1 MGNYYTMFL
10 LQMDVIV
17 GSSRTGGMKHIPII
31 RANSVEVFTIP
42 GGTYRKMWDVVKN
55 HVTYHEPLPD
65 QREKSVYYIMA
76 GICDLTTK
84 ISDQRNH
91 YAEVTFTSTPES
103 SIRNLKSEI
112 IHLRDSIL
120 SVNATPVFCTIC
132 PQNIQIYNN
141 NLLSKEKTL
150 SLKHEKDYHHMQT
163 NLHKAVEL
171 ANIFINTINHELNLH
186 TPILHR
192 SILHFKGKG
201 KKTYFRYSKFTDGCH
216 PNQELKQEWARLL
229 IGAMAKNRA
238 VINSS

>member
-17 GSSRTGGMKHIPII
+17 GSSRTGDMKHIPII
-31 RANSVEVFTIP
+31 RTNSVEVFTIP

-91 YAEVTFTSTPES
+91 YAEVTCTSPPES

-132 PQNIQIYNN
+132 PQKLSNIQ
-141 NLLSKEKTL
+141 
-150 SLKHEKDYHHMQT
+150 
-163 NLHKAVEL
+163 
-171 ANIFINTINHELNLH
+171 
-186 TPILHR
+186 
-192 SILHFKGKG
+192 
-201 KKTYFRYSKFTDGCH
+201 
-216 PNQELKQEWARLL
+216 
-229 IGAMAKNRA
+229 
-238 VINSS
+238 